1 MALYQVKG
9 KLDLSCFSSS
19 PNQWKISESCPG
31 SKPEGERKKERQK
44 KTKPFLV
51 SATGPREAMMILNII
66 YMGWGCR
73 VQRLPIPELVPW
85 QFALEV
91 PIDAWQEQTQSLS
104 IPTNNFSRII
114 SSKPSYIT
122 IHIRKQDYTSK
133 NETTDRRNRL
143 NNSICLYSQ
152 FSRGGHA

>member
-51 SATGPREAMMILNII
+51 SATGPREANDDPKYHI
-66 YMGWGCR
+66 YGLG
-73 VQRLPIPELVPW
+73 VQG
-85 QFALEV
+85 A
-91 PIDAWQEQTQSLS
+91 
-104 IPTNNFSRII
+104 
-114 SSKPSYIT
+114 
-122 IHIRKQDYTSK
+122 
-133 NETTDRRNRL
+133 ETP
-143 NNSICLYSQ
+143 
-152 FSRGGHA
+152 HP